1 LRTLLRSAED
11 RPLHQVTP
19 KQISAYL
26 DGSRMS
32 AYTWWREYQI
42 IRSFFQFW
50 QSRGKLARLPMP
62 RPQAALPP
70 PFQPYIFSKTELL
83 RLLMAIERTPLLD
96 PMTMRTFLLFL
107 YGTGARVHEGIGL
120 CTSDIDFRHS
130 LVSLREADGAR
141 KRMLPIGRTL
151 RNTLDL
157 YLQSS
162 TAQRGDGD
170 LVFVTC
176 NGRQLRRGTLRYN
189 FVRICARARIRQEHG
204 YSPTPG
210 MHDLRH
216 TFAVHCLEAWLR
228 GGKDLRQKLPVLSGY
243 MGHMILK
250 STEQYLRL
258 VPGRFVESLSS
269 LQASP
274 NRVTNI
280 RIARRRGTESP
291 FQSGLEAG
299 LFCKTPSKSLSSLDA
314 GKSELFKRTVPCAE
328 AKQGAREGGYQ
339 ARRDV

>member
-1 LRTLLRSAED
+1 LRTLLRSTGD

-50 QSRGKLARLPMP
+50 QSRNRLVRLPMP

-70 PFQPYIFSKTELL
+70 PFRPYIFSRTELL

-107 YGTGARVHEGIGL
+107 YGTGARVHEAIGL
-120 CTSDIDFRHS
+120 CISDIDFRHS
-130 LVSLREADGAR
+130 LVSLREADGGR
-141 KRMLPIGRTL
+141 KRMLPMGRTL

-162 TAQRGDGD
+162 ATQRGDAD
-170 LVFVTC
+170 RVFVTC
-176 NGRQLRRGTLRYN
+176 NGRQLRRNTLRYN
-189 FVRICARARIRQEHG
+189 FVRICARARIHREHG
-204 YSPTPG
+204 YSQTPG

-216 TFAVHCLEAWLR
+216 LRSALFGGLARTRQRLAAEAARALGLHGTCDFEIDRAISAVGPREI
-228 GGKDLRQKLPVLSGY
+228 RQVA
-243 MGHMILK
+243 I
-250 STEQYLRL
+250 
-258 VPGRFVESLSS
+258 
-269 LQASP
+269 
-274 NRVTNI
+274 
-280 RIARRRGTESP
+280 ESP
-291 FQSGLEAG
+291 SAAPSVLDTFDRTT
-299 LFCKTPSKSLSSLDA
+299 KTHQ
-314 GKSELFKRTVPCAE
+314 TVQNRC
-328 AKQGAREGGYQ
+328 Q
-339 ARRDV
+339 ARR

>member
-1 LRTLLRSAED
+1 LRTLLLSAGD
-11 RPLHQVTP
+11 RPLHQLTP
-19 KQISAYL
+19 KQISVYL

-50 QSRGKLARLPMP
+50 QSRNKLVRLPMP

-70 PFQPYIFSKTELL
+70 PFRPYIFSKTELL
-83 RLLMAIERTPLLD
+83 RLLMAIERTPLLA

-107 YGTGARVHEGIGL
+107 YGTGARVHEAIGL
-120 CTSDIDFRHS
+120 RISDIDVRHS
-130 LVSLREADGAR
+130 SVSLRQADGDR

-157 YLQSS
+157 YLLSS
-162 TAQRGDGD
+162 AAERGDTD

-176 NGRQLRRGTLRYN
+176 KGRQLRRNTLRYN
-189 FVRICARARIRQEHG
+189 FVRICARARIHQERG

-216 TFAVHCLEAWLR
+216 TFAVHCLEAWVR
-228 GGKDLRQKLPVLSGY
+228 EGKDLRQKLPVLSGY
-243 MGHMILK
+243 MGHAILK

-258 VPGRFVESLSS
+258 VPGRFVNSLSS
-269 LQASP
+269 LQAPP
-274 NRVTNI
+274 NRLNQFRSHDNNPPNRQFGPV
-280 RIARRRGTESP
+280 R
-291 FQSGLEAG
+291 
-299 LFCKTPSKSLSSLDA
+299 
-314 GKSELFKRTVPCAE
+314 
-328 AKQGAREGGYQ
+328 KQA
-339 ARRDV
+339 

>member
-1 LRTLLRSAED
+1 LRTLLRSAGD

-19 KQISAYL
+19 KQISTYL

-50 QSRGKLARLPMP
+50 HSRNRLARLPMP

-70 PFQPYIFSKTELL
+70 PFRPYIFSRTELL

-107 YGTGARVHEGIGL
+107 YGTGARVHESIGL
-120 CTSDIDFRHS
+120 CISDIDFRHS
-130 LVSLREADGAR
+130 LVSLRGADGGR

-162 TAQRGDGD
+162 AAQRGDAD

-176 NGRQLRRGTLRYN
+176 NGKQLRPNTLRYN
-189 FVRICARARIRQEHG
+189 FVRICSRAGIHQEHS

-216 TFAVHCLEAWLR
+216 TFAVHCFEAWLR
-228 GGKDLRQKLPVLSGY
+228 QGRDLRQKLPVLSGY
-243 MGHMILK
+243 MGHAILK

-258 VPGRFVESLSS
+258 VPGRFV
-269 LQASP
+269 
-274 NRVTNI
+274 
-280 RIARRRGTESP
+280 
-291 FQSGLEAG
+291 
-299 LFCKTPSKSLSSLDA
+299 KSLSSL
-314 GKSELFKRTVPCAE
+314 
-328 AKQGAREGGYQ
+328 
-339 ARRDV
+339 